1 MTTFDLLI
9 GRDSGRAKSCR
20 TRSRSRTRE
29 AQNGVGVGRD
39 ENSRDSIALV
49 LCHFNKSISESDVF
63 NQHLLKS

>member
-39 ENSRDSIALV
+39 ENSRDSTALI
-49 LCHFNKSISESDVF
+49 LRFIYLHETPYRISKTV
-63 NQHLLKS
+63 